1 MFTPHLLT
9 LGLRAVKPFTLKRLA
24 LDALKPALALLA
36 ACLIT
41 ACVSEPVDPD
51 NSSAATSS
59 AAPTPNS
66 SSANNPSSA
75 NIGPDLVKGEQEYDA
90 QCAAC
95 HDKGGVRGVSTAFGA
110 TSHIIN
116 AATGQFACE
125 HTDCTKINKLKNYII
140 ASMPL
145 GPVDNCIGDCAR
157 NTAAFIATFDR
168 LTPASS
174 ASSVSSSGGENVVYP
189 YPGNAL
195 NGATIYEKQCQDCHG
210 VNGHSGAVNYPLT
223 PGECSTCSD
232 PQVLIKKI
240 IDTMPT
246 PGACVGECA
255 IDVATYVKTF
265 TSPVSVTCNN
275 NDIKPGHSPMRRL
288 NKRQYA
294 NSLKDLLG
302 VDVALATDFPDE
314 NILKG
319 FDTNEDGLDVSGAHV
334 EAFEVVA
341 KKVAIEA
348 VKKLNSAASM
358 VPASG
363 DQCNSTP
370 DCKATYGNTAND
382 CKNSA
387 AANSVCMC
395 GGARCDASSPTPPAA
410 GDALLSCATLD
421 NACAHGFI
429 NDFGQKAFR
438 RPLTNKEKNSLKAI
452 FAAGKQATDFKGGIQ
467 LVLETILQSPAFI
480 YRAEF
485 GASGTLNN
493 GVVQLTSWEMASRLS
508 YMFWATTPDDI
519 LMDLAQQNKL
529 RTKAQI
535 RAQAERLL
543 NDERA
548 KPVIRD
554 YYTQWLGIGDIGS
567 LERTPADYPGFTA
580 NTPNQ
585 LRRETEAFIDHV
597 FWDGTSTL
605 DELLTAD
612 YTFANNNLAEFYGI
626 TKPGTNNFVKVNNPG
641 KNFGLLS
648 QGSLMATGAR
658 PDETAPILRSVFVL
672 EKVMCVHLATP
683 DPTEVNI
690 VFPPQD
696 ASVTTRER
704 WTQTTGS
711 GNCFQCH
718 RILNPAG
725 FIFENYD
732 PVGRWRDEE
741 NNLPIDSSG
750 ELIATDSDGT
760 FTGLADLSQAL
771 AQSDQVTHCAVT
783 SWANYAYGR
792 HIDEVGDDHCSME
805 QAYEAFSTK
814 GKNLKELLVELTQTH
829 AFMYRNEVN

>member
-1 MFTPHLLT
+1 MFTPNLTQSGLLT
-9 LGLRAVKPFTLKRLA
+9 VKPVTLKRLA
-24 LDALKPALALLA
+24 LHVLKPALTLLG

-41 ACVSEPVDPD
+41 ACVSDD
-51 NSSAATSS
+51 SSSSAASS
-59 AAPTPNS
+59 TAATPNS
-66 SSANNPSSA
+66 SSTNAQSSA
-75 NIGPDLVKGEQEYDA
+75 NTGPDLAKGEQQYDA

-95 HDKGGVRGVSTAFGA
+95 HDKDGVRGVSTAFGA

-116 AATGQFACE
+116 AATGRFACE
-125 HTDCTKINKLKNYII
+125 HTDCTKTNKLKDYIT

-145 GPVDNCIGDCAR
+145 GPVDNCIGDCAH
-157 NTAAFIATFDR
+157 NTAAFIATFEN
-168 LTPASS
+168 LAPASSSS
-174 ASSVSSSGGENVVYP
+174 ASSSGGDDVVHP

-195 NGATIYEKQCQDCHG
+195 KGAAIYESQCQDCHG
-210 VNGHSGAVNYPLT
+210 VNGHSGAVNSPLT
-223 PGECSTCSD
+223 PGECTSCND

-240 IDTMPT
+240 INTMPT

-255 IDVATYVKTF
+255 IDVATYIKTF

-275 NDIKPGHSPMRRL
+275 NEIKPGQSPMRRL

-302 VDVALATDFPDE
+302 VNIALAADFPDE

-319 FDTNEDGLDVSGAHV
+319 FDTNEDGLEVSGAHV
-334 EAFEVVA
+334 EAFELVA

-348 VKKLNSAASM
+348 VKNLDGAVSM

-363 DQCNSTP
+363 DQCNNTP

-382 CKNSA
+382 CKDSSS
-387 AANSVCMC
+387 ANSVCMC
-395 GGARCDASSPTPPAA
+395 SGTRCDASNPTTPPAS
-410 GDALLSCATLD
+410 GGTLLSCATLD

-429 NDFGQKAFR
+429 SDFGQKAFR
-438 RPLTNKEKNSLKAI
+438 RPLTNKENNSLKAI

-508 YMFWATTPDDI
+508 YMFWATTPDAT
-519 LMDLAQQNKL
+519 LMNLAQQNKL

-543 NDERA
+543 NDDRA

-554 YYTQWLGIGDIGS
+554 YYTQWLGVGNIDS
-567 LERTPADYPGFTA
+567 LERTAADYPGFTA
-580 NTPNQ
+580 DTPSQ

-597 FWDGTSTL
+597 FWDSTSTL

-612 YTFANNNLAEFYGI
+612 YTFANNNLAKFYGI
-626 TKPGTNNFVKVNNPG
+626 TEPGSNAFEKVSNPG

-683 DPTEVNI
+683 DPTEVTI

-696 ASVTTRER
+696 ASITTRER

-732 PVGRWRDEE
+732 PVGRWRDTE

-792 HIDEVGDDHCSME
+792 HIDEGGDDHCSME
-805 QAYEAFSTK
+805 QAYEAFTTK
-814 GKNLKELLVELTQTH
+814 GKNLKELLVELTQTN
-829 AFMYRNEVN
+829 AFMYRNEVK